1 MLNFNITS
9 GSDHLL
15 ALRNYVR
22 CNGCTDQAVLA
33 VLFDE
38 LEIPLEDYMKNIIG
52 LGIYGSE
59 RHAFRDYVKFGIF
72 HSVPDFESLTA
83 EILDSISRVVISA
96 HLQDH
101 FPIIIRTACDLEKKI
116 VTIYYEYNNL
126 GCTYGSRSSNFTQQ
140 GFSSSGS
147 GRPIPQFQPTVLTNV
162 LELAV
167 TELAAQ
173 CQPVAK
179 FGDLNCYSVSSEEV
193 TEAIAKHTKV
203 SGISKDYLI
212 LRDILQRLYPTYEEF
227 LAERN
232 FITIAGKICNELAA
246 CSPEERWK
254 KSITMERVISHIRFR
269 FLSDEP
275 AHGRMNTQYGY
286 GEDGCDKFLA
296 DLYKDTC
303 TEQELE
309 VAEINRLVKDN
320 LTTFGYD
327 DKQDLCVIV
336 IQDQPTAD

>member
-59 RHAFRDYVKFGIF
+59 RHAFRDYTKFGIF

-83 EILDSISRVVISA
+83 EMLDSISRVVVSA
-96 HLQDH
+96 HIQDH

-126 GCTYGSRSSNFTQQ
+126 GCTYGSRYSNFTQQ

-203 SGISKDYLI
+203 SGISKDYLL

-254 KSITMERVISHIRFR
+254 KSITMERIISHIR

-275 AHGRMNTQYGY
+275 THGRMNTQYGY
-286 GEDGCDKFLA
+286 GEDSCDKFLA
-296 DLYKDTC
+296 DLYKDTRS
-303 TEQELE
+303 EQELE
-309 VAEINRLVKDN
+309 VAEINRLVNDS

>member
-1 MLNFNITS
+1 MNFNITS
-9 GSDHLL
+9 SSDHLL

-59 RHAFRDYVKFGIF
+59 RHAFRDYTKFGIF
-72 HSVPDFESLTA
+72 HSVPDFESLDA
-83 EILDSISRVVISA
+83 VMLDSISRAVVSA

-101 FPIIIRTACDLEKKI
+101 FPIIIRTECDLEKKI
-116 VTIYYEYNNL
+116 VTIYYEYSNHTYNRGSWYSNL
-126 GCTYGSRSSNFTQQ
+126 TQH
-140 GFSSSGS
+140 GFSSYSS
-147 GRPIPQFQPTVLTNV
+147 GRPIQQFQPTVFTNAV
-162 LELAV
+162 ELAV
-167 TELAAQ
+167 AELTAQ

-179 FGDLNCYSVSSEEV
+179 FGDLNCYSVGSEEI
-193 TEAIAKHTKV
+193 TEAIAKHVKV
-203 SGISKDYLI
+203 SGISKDYLL

-254 KSITMERVISHIRFR
+254 KSITMERVISHIRY
-269 FLSDEP
+269 LSDDL
-275 AHGRMNTQYGY
+275 AHGYANEQYGY
-286 GEDGCDKFLA
+286 GEDSCDKFLA
-296 DLYKDTC
+296 DLYKDTR

-309 VAEINRLVKDN
+309 VAEINRLVN
-320 LTTFGYD
+320 VSLTTFGYD

-336 IQDQPTAD
+336 IQDQPTSD